1 MYIGL
6 LSFSTRP
13 SVYGSVIMDEQN
25 KEQMVNILKMKKAI
39 KDFCEAYRQVLPNYR
54 QLAQTECFQEL
65 MTQLNQNRQ

>member
-1 MYIGL
+1 
-6 LSFSTRP
+6 
-13 SVYGSVIMDEQN
+13 MDEQN